1 MNEQQFGIYS
11 SLETFI
17 EQEIFREL
25 CSNIF
30 GIGVTNKIEG
40 IDGALGT
47 HPGLKKT
54 GWLLALSTLTIA
66 SFIVQFSV
74 MVSAVLPLVTWL
86 LH

>member
-11 SLETFI
+11 SLENFI

-47 HPGLKKT
+47 HPGLKRKR
-54 GWLLALSTLTIA
+54 
-66 SFIVQFSV
+66 
-74 MVSAVLPLVTWL
+74 
-86 LH
+86 

>member
-11 SLETFI
+11 SLENFI

-47 HPGLKKT
+47 HPGLKRKRNEDR
-54 GWLLALSTLTIA
+54 LAVGSINLNNSLIYCA
-66 SFIVQFSV
+66 ILCDGVGGS
-74 MVSAVLPLVTWL
+74 
-86 LH
+86 